1 MDLEGVIQVD
11 INITDLCNRTC
22 SFCPRSD
29 ASIYPNNNQN
39 MSLELFDRVMEQIE
53 EWRFSGNVILAGRG
67 ESTNHPQFEKIIQRL
82 LRKPNRYKTQVT
94 TNGWRL
100 DRYWKYYRQLD
111 NLVLNTYTT
120 EEDFVARRTK
130 YPRLDNGERI
140 EDYWKPDGN
149 SVEAVN
155 VLPDYPDP
163 KGGNFRYA
171 HKFNH
176 RAGLIAGGTAVK
188 GPCIHPMRGIFIN
201 FDGELQMCCND
212 WSHQIGFANV
222 KDVNMFREWRDNKE
236 LRRIS
241 TELINGNR
249 DAVPPCSV
257 CDVSCAKPQIVERYR
272 KWI

>member
-1 MDLEGVIQVD
+1 M
-11 INITDLCNRTC
+11 
-22 SFCPRSD
+22 
-29 ASIYPNNNQN
+29 
-39 MSLELFDRVMEQIE
+39 
-53 EWRFSGNVILAGRG
+53 
-67 ESTNHPQFEKIIQRL
+67 
-82 LRKPNRYKTQVT
+82 
-94 TNGWRL
+94 
-100 DRYWKYYRQLD
+100 
-111 NLVLNTYTT
+111 
-120 EEDFVARRTK
+120 
-130 YPRLDNGERI
+130 
-140 EDYWKPDGN
+140 
-149 SVEAVN
+149 
-155 VLPDYPDP
+155 
-163 KGGNFRYA
+163 
-171 HKFNH
+171 
-176 RAGLIAGGTAVK
+176 K